1 MKKNYSILFSFLI
14 FIASILF
21 SAFSPELASDNNS
34 PSQRLKVKYIQGI
47 EAFGVSIDDFQL
59 AVNKFDGS
67 KPTTQALQ
75 STFQH
80 VRMQYKAIEFLAE
93 YLDPEFIKDFING
106 PPLLSLE
113 RKSPSLSII
122 APEGMQV
129 MEELIYADNA
139 LEEKAKIQQLAKAL
153 DDNFEYFKRYQSS
166 INITDRFIFEA
177 VRNEL
182 IRIFSLGLTGF
193 DTPMSGNAIGEAR
206 VALHSSYEAIKPYI
220 LLADPHKFSEAEELN
235 KTFLN
240 GIKWLEQQSDFDAF
254 DRMGFLKNTINPL
267 YRSVLSLQ
275 LQLGI
280 ETYYETSALSLK
292 HAVNYNAV
300 NLFDE
305 DFLNPYYYLILR
317 ESEDSNEL
325 AALGQT
331 LFFDPILSKGNERS
345 CASCHNPSLGF
356 TDGKK
361 KSTATDFK
369 GTLKRNAPTLI
380 NAVYADKYFYD
391 LRVGELENQIEHVI
405 FSRDEF
411 HNSYI
416 SIFEKLYQSTEYVQ
430 WFQQAFP
437 KWQGAEIINK
447 NTLSAA
453 LSAYLKSLTGFNSP
467 FDQYVRNE
475 IDTIATEVVEGF
487 NLFMGKAG
495 CGTCH
500 FAPTFSGLVPPLFHE
515 SESEVLG
522 VPGANL
528 SSGQKIDE
536 DLGRYEGNLKERA
549 DIYKH
554 SFKTTTVRNV
564 SLTAPYMH
572 NGVYENLEEVID
584 FYNKGGGQ
592 GLGYD
597 VPYQTLPGD
606 ELALTNQESNSLI
619 RFMEALVDTSG
630 MTTVPKRLPQF
641 ENNPGYNQ
649 RKIGGNY

>member
-528 SSGQKIDE
+528 SSGHKIDE